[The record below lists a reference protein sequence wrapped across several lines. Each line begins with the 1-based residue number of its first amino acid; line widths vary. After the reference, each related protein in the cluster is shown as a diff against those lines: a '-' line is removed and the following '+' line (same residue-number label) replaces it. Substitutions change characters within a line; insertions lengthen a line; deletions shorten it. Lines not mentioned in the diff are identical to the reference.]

1 MMYLFSFILR
11 WYINN
16 ITTHIVN
23 GNNKIVNTV
32 RMFGKSFTLVLTKQ
46 KLYRDFYLILAY
58 PILNHIVIGKQ
69 IGPHASFDI
78 SQNNNM
84 ASFNIFGRA
93 PKKVSKAEKPKS
105 MAESMKVIDD
115 TIKQNEKRESH
126 LNTKIMQQLKLAKAK
141 SNKGDKRGA
150 ILCLKR
156 KKMYQAEVD
165 KINNILANLE
175 QQKFALENA
184 ATNAVVVGGMSAAK
198 SALQQ
203 INKDMDVD
211 TVTDVMDDIQEQMD
225 MGEEISNALG
235 QQMGDTMDDD
245 ELLGELDDMEK
256 DLMAEEMLKDAG
268 VVENNNI
275 FDETS
280 LPNVPNEKPKAQE
293 DLDEDEEAAFNN
305 LMAEME

>member
-1 MMYLFSFILR
+1 
-11 WYINN
+11 
-16 ITTHIVN
+16 
-23 GNNKIVNTV
+23 
-32 RMFGKSFTLVLTKQ
+32 
-46 KLYRDFYLILAY
+46 
-58 PILNHIVIGKQ
+58 
-69 IGPHASFDI
+69 
-78 SQNNNM
+78 
-84 ASFNIFGRA
+84 
-93 PKKVSKAEKPKS
+93 
-105 MAESMKVIDD
+105 
-115 TIKQNEKRESH
+115 
-126 LNTKIMQQLKLAKAK
+126 MQQLKLAKAK

-256 DLMAEEMLKDAG
+256 DLMEEEMLKDAG
-268 VVENNNI
+268 VVENNNV